1 MIKSKRKLNKQA
13 LINKR
18 LYTVVGNSAPHVSE
32 GCVAAGNI
40 SHAYPAGTVLERDD
54 STYDRSDESYVYG
67 AVHERDRAKY
77 ADSQWLNTVQ
87 VI

>member
-18 LYTVVGNSAPHVSE
+18 LYTVVGEAH
-32 GCVAAGNI
+32 GCFGNERAGNI
-40 SHAYPAGTVLERDD
+40 GHHYPKGTVVERNPD
-54 STYDRSDESYVYG
+54 TYDRSDDSYVYG
-67 AVHERDRAKY
+67 AVHERDRVQY
-77 ADSQWLNTVQ
+77 AEEQWLNTVQ

>member
-1 MIKSKRKLNKQA
+1 MIKSKRKLNKQS

-18 LYTVVGNSAPHVSE
+18 LYTVVGEAH
-32 GCVAAGNI
+32 GCYGNERLGNI
-40 SHAYPAGTVLERDD
+40 GHAYPAGTVLERDD

-67 AVHERDRAKY
+67 AVHERDRVKY

>member
-1 MIKSKRKLNKQA
+1 MIKSKRKLNKQS

-18 LYTVVGNSAPHVSE
+18 LYTVVGEAY
-32 GCVAAGNI
+32 GCYGNERLGNI
-40 SHAYPAGTVLERDD
+40 SHAYPKGTVVERDA